1 MKIFKKVTI
10 IGIGLIGSSL
20 ALAIRKYGLAETI
33 ICGDAS
39 AAHCATALD
48 LKLVDHATT
57 DLAEAVRD
65 ADLVVIATPVS
76 SFSTIAAA
84 IGPHLKAG
92 CIVTDVGSTKQ
103 SAVRDIAP
111 HLPKGVQFVPG
122 HPIAGTEHSGPAAGF
137 AELFQGRWCIL
148 TPLPDTDPVA
158 TTKLRQMWEHCGC
171 KIELMTPEHHDRV
184 LAITSH
190 LPHLI
195 AYTIVGTAD
204 DLSEDIKQEVI
215 RYSASGFHDFTRIAA
230 SDPIMW
236 RDIFLNNREAV
247 LEIVQRF
254 TEDLTALQRAIRRGE
269 GETLE
274 KLFAHSRVIRRGIT
288 QAKQAEPLAQAAL
301 PPGPAAAK

>member
-1 MKIFKKVTI
+1 M
-10 IGIGLIGSSL
+10 
-20 ALAIRKYGLAETI
+20 
-33 ICGDAS
+33 
-39 AAHCATALD
+39 
-48 LKLVDHATT
+48 
-57 DLAEAVRD
+57 
-65 ADLVVIATPVS
+65 VIATPVS
-76 SFSTIAAA
+76 SFGAIAAV
-84 IGPHLKAG
+84 IGPHLKPG

-111 HLPKGVQFVPG
+111 HLPNGVEFVPG
-122 HPIAGTEHSGPAAGF
+122 HPIAGTEHSGPEAGF
-137 AELFQGRWCIL
+137 AELFKGRWCIL
-148 TPLPDTDPVA
+148 APLPSTDESA
-158 TTKLRQMWEHCGC
+158 TAKLRELWETCGS
-171 KIELMTPEHHDRV
+171 KIEIMTPAHHDRV

-254 TEDLTALQRAIRRGE
+254 TEDLTALQRAIRWGE

-274 KLFAHSRVIRRGIT
+274 KLFVRSRVIRRGIT
-288 QAKQAEPLAQAAL
+288 QAKQAEPLAQTVAK
-301 PPGPAAAK
+301 PPQET